1 MSKLIWFLSFPLFV
15 VISWLGWVVAHGNF
29 YKPGDDIGYN
39 LGLVGSLMMLVLLT
53 YTLRKSL
60 KFARNW
66 GQLKYW
72 FYFHMTCGIFGPI
85 LVIFHSGFHLH
96 SVNATVAFSSM
107 VIVAS
112 SGLIGRYAYVRIHK
126 GMSGSKHSL
135 NELRQEF
142 YDSQNVIFLELKSYP
157 EVIEILEEFNHYA
170 LEKNYGLL
178 VKVVRPFVLPFYRQM
193 ARYRAKKLLPSK
205 SIEARRLNLFVE
217 DYLYGTERFS
227 QFKIFEQI
235 FSLWHVVHI
244 PLVYLLAATAI
255 WHVIAV
261 HMY

>member
-1 MSKLIWFLSFPLFV
+1 M
-15 VISWLGWVVAHGNF
+15 
-29 YKPGDDIGYN
+29 
-39 LGLVGSLMMLVLLT
+39 
-53 YTLRKSL
+53 
-60 KFARNW
+60 
-66 GQLKYW
+66 
-72 FYFHMTCGIFGPI
+72 
-85 LVIFHSGFHLH
+85 IFHSGFHLH

-112 SGLIGRYAYVRIHK
+112 SGLLGRYAYVRIHK

-135 NELRQEF
+135 NELRQELS
-142 YDSQNVIFLELKSYP
+142 DSQNVIFIELKPYP
-157 EVIEILEEFNHYA
+157 EVIGILEGFNHYA
-170 LEKNYGLL
+170 LESNPGFLGKT
-178 VKVVRPFVLPFYRQM
+178 VRPLVLPVYRQI

-205 SIEARRLNLFVE
+205 SREARRLSLFVE

>member
-1 MSKLIWFLSFPLFV
+1 MSKLIWFLSIPFFCA
-15 VISWLGWVVAHGNF
+15 ITWLGWVVAHGN
-29 YKPGDDIGYN
+29 YYEPGDDFGYN

-53 YTLRKSL
+53 YVLRKHFR
-60 KFARNW
+60 FARNW

-85 LVIFHSGFHLH
+85 LVIFHSAFHLN
-96 SVNATVAFSSM
+96 SVNAAVAFGSM
-107 VIVAS
+107 VIVAG

-126 GMSGSKHSL
+126 GMSGSRHSL
-135 NELRQEF
+135 DELKQELS
-142 YDSQNVIFLELKSYP
+142 DSQDAIFDELKLYP
-157 EVIEILEEFNHYA
+157 DVITILERFNHYA
-170 LEKNYGLL
+170 LEINPGFLGKT
-178 VKVVRPFVLPFYRQM
+178 VRAFVLPIYRQI
-193 ARYRAKKLLPSK
+193 AKYQAKRLLPTK
-205 SIEARRLNLFVE
+205 SREARRLNLFVE

-244 PLVYLLAATAI
+244 PLVYLLAGTAI

>member
-1 MSKLIWFLSFPLFV
+1 MSKLIWFVSIPLFAA
-15 VISWLGWVVAHGNF
+15 IAWLGWVVAHGSY
-29 YKPGDDIGYN
+29 YKPGDDFGYN

-53 YTLRKSL
+53 YTLRKNF

-85 LVIFHSGFHLH
+85 LVVFHSAFHLH
-96 SVNATVAFSSM
+96 SVNAAVAFASM

-135 NELRQEF
+135 DELREEF
-142 YDSQNVIFLELKSYP
+142 SDSQDLIFAELKLYPNVIG
-157 EVIEILEEFNHYA
+157 ILERFNHYA
-170 LEKNYGLL
+170 LEINPGFLGKA
-178 VKVVRPFVLPFYRQM
+178 VRAFVLPIYRQV
-193 ARYRAKKLLPSK
+193 ARYQAKRLLPTK
-205 SIEARRLNLFVE
+205 SREARRLNLFVD

-235 FSLWHVVHI
+235 FSLWHVVHV
-244 PLVYLLAATAI
+244 PLVYLLAGTAI